1 MPHADM
7 PGLCRVVATDGSE
20 VDEFRLAR
28 VCPDLMTAEDRE
40 RMAKELSLSQRKG
53 KWAPVPV
60 NFPEW
65 EWELTPTSAAVSQQQ
80 AWHAAAEQYR
90 LRMAGA
96 PQAPVMHALLVC
108 PLDGECC
115 LATRGSPRVPSFLPD
130 WDVICLLI
138 CSLPAPSAH
147 GSMGRAS

>member
-1 MPHADM
+1 M
-7 PGLCRVVATDGSE
+7 DGSE

-28 VCPDLMTAEDRE
+28 VCPDLMTVEDRE
-40 RMAKELSLSQRKG
+40 RTAKEINLSHRRG

-96 PQAPVMHALLVC
+96 PQPAVMPALLLC
-108 PLDGECC
+108 PPGVVSC
-115 LATRGSPRVPSFLPD
+115 LAARGGPRVPSFSPD
-130 WDVICLLI
+130 SIVICLLI
-138 CSLPAPSAH
+138 CSLLALSAH
-147 GSMGRAS
+147 GSRSRAS

>member
-1 MPHADM
+1 MPHVDM
-7 PGLCRVVATDGSE
+7 PGLCRIVAIDGSE

-28 VCPDLMTAEDRE
+28 VCPDLMTVEDRE
-40 RMAKELSLSQRKG
+40 RMAKEMNLSHRKG
-53 KWAPVPV
+53 KWAPAPV

-96 PQAPVMHALLVC
+96 P
-108 PLDGECC
+108 
-115 LATRGSPRVPSFLPD
+115 
-130 WDVICLLI
+130 
-138 CSLPAPSAH
+138 
-147 GSMGRAS
+147 